1 MGFQGYCSFTEAWEM
16 LECGSVR
23 LSTANCCMLKRPKH
37 AFFLLLLFFPIVH
50 CKNKSWIPPSVPHSP
65 PAYTLFMDSLEQF
78 RPAMYIF
85 GHLSVGEEGGGV
97 VCKLEPTRL
106 MAMPALLCAVAAIS
120 QNGRIASS
128 LIPAGAMPGP
138 EVTRVSPQKCC
149 PVPVSAPHPL

>member
-23 LSTANCCMLKRPKH
+23 LIAACWNVQNMH
-37 AFFLLLLFFPIVH
+37 FFLLLFFPIVH

-85 GHLSVGEEGGGV
+85 GHLSVGEGGGA
-97 VCKLEPTRL
+97 VCKFKPTRL
-106 MAMPALLCAVAAIS
+106 MATPLCAVAAIS

-138 EVTRVSPQKCC
+138 EMTRVLPRKCC